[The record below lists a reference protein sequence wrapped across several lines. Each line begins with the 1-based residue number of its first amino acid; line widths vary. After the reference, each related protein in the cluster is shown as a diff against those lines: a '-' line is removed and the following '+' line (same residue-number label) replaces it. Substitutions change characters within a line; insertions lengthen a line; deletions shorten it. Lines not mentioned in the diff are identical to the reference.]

1 MLQMGF
7 AELARS
13 QKQLRVDSFL
23 QEMNSIIPWN
33 RLLQKVKPHYYDN
46 TTGRPP
52 YDLLLMLKIHCLQ
65 QWYALSDKSAE
76 EAIHDRFSFQ
86 KFLQLDPFQHS
97 IPDETT
103 ILTFRHFLEEHQL
116 GEKIFMEI
124 NIFLGEKGLLLRAGT
139 ITDATFVSAPSSTK
153 NKAQKRDPEM
163 SSAKKNNEWHFGMKM
178 HIGTDA
184 KNGAA
189 HSMVLTTAK
198 VSDRD
203 VFFELLH
210 GEESAVFGDK
220 GYYSDQDKKLARG
233 VGMYFGVM
241 EKRKPGYGELSN
253 RQEKRNHRHSSIR
266 SKVEHIFRIVKD
278 LWKFRK
284 TRFKGLYKNAN
295 KLHVM
300 LGLANLYLLRR
311 KLALQT
317 S

>member
-1 MLQMGF
+1 
-7 AELARS
+7 
-13 QKQLRVDSFL
+13 
-23 QEMNSIIPWN
+23 
-33 RLLQKVKPHYYDN
+33 
-46 TTGRPP
+46 
-52 YDLLLMLKIHCLQ
+52 
-65 QWYALSDKSAE
+65 
-76 EAIHDRFSFQ
+76 
-86 KFLQLDPFQHS
+86 
-97 IPDETT
+97 
-103 ILTFRHFLEEHQL
+103 
-116 GEKIFMEI
+116 
-124 NIFLGEKGLLLRAGT
+124 
-139 ITDATFVSAPSSTK
+139 
-153 NKAQKRDPEM
+153 M

-189 HSMVLTTAK
+189 HSMVLTSAK

-203 VFFELLH
+203 AFYELLH
-210 GEESAVFGDK
+210 GEETAIFADK
-220 GYYSDQDKKLARG
+220 GYYSDKDKHDARNEDI
-233 VGMYFGVM
+233 YFGVM
-241 EKRKPGYGELSN
+241 EKRKPGYGELSK

-284 TRFKGLYKNAN
+284 TRFKGLYKNSN